1 MCRRRDKVR
10 ARRIR
15 DRRKSRQGHRRHVRK
30 NDADRDLA
38 VIGTISRVEGAAAV
52 VKANFAVNMG
62 AESLSQS
69 GCIFER

>member
-1 MCRRRDKVR
+1 M
-10 ARRIR
+10 
-15 DRRKSRQGHRRHVRK
+15 VRK

-38 VIGTISRVEGAAAV
+38 VIGTVGRVEGAAAV
-52 VKANFAVNMG
+52 VKANFAANMG